1 MFSVQLVFAAIG
13 VLLVA
18 LGLPLSRHRVR
29 RNYWFGLRVPSTLA
43 DEEVWY
49 AANAATGRELSML
62 GAAIVVVSLVV
73 GPSLVGSEDVS
84 AAILGVFA
92 GAGAVCVSLIGWRRA
107 NRMLRSKRE
116 QGRL

>member
-18 LGLPLSRHRVR
+18 LGLPLSRQRVR
-29 RNYWFGLRVPSTLA
+29 RNHWYGLRVPSTLA

-62 GAAIVVVSLVV
+62 GAAIIVVSLVL
-73 GPSLVGSEDVS
+73 GPNLVASEDVS
-84 AAILGVFA
+84 AAILGALA
-92 GAGAVCVSLIGWRRA
+92 GAGAVCVSLIGWLRA
-107 NRMLRSKRE
+107 NRMLRTKRE
-116 QGRL
+116 RGSR